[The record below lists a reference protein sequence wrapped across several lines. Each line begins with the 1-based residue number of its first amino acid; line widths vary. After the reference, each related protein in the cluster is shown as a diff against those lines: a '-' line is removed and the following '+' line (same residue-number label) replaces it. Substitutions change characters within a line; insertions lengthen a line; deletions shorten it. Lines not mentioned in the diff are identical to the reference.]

1 MKEKEILEFKNFLSN
16 LSLEELEEERKKINE
31 GIAKMIL
38 NDSLIKKATL
48 INEFIE
54 AKKGKK

>member
-1 MKEKEILEFKNFLSN
+1 MKEKEILKFKSFLSN
-16 LSLEELEEERKKINE
+16 LSLEELEEERKKANE

-38 NDSLIKKATL
+38 NDDLIKKAAL

-54 AKKGKK
+54 LKKGKE

>member
-1 MKEKEILEFKNFLSN
+1 MKEKEISEFKSFLSN
-16 LSLEELEEERKKINE
+16 LSLEELEEERKKANE

-38 NDSLIKKATL
+38 NDDLIKKATL

-54 AKKGKK
+54 LKKGKE